1 MIIFEAIYKTDKTLL
16 FLIIVNVYDMIA
28 HRHEVLHFVEATLS
42 TGRDFKEQ
50 K

>member
-1 MIIFEAIYKTDKTLL
+1 
-16 FLIIVNVYDMIA
+16 MIA

-50 K
+50 KEVYSGRNLQGVLGFFGN